1 MAERNRERRR
11 PSSCPSD
18 ARRGRGV
25 GGGTRLSFR
34 QAGEADVAAV
44 VALRTATARDLTARF
59 GRGHWSSESTERGA
73 RHDLRVTKVW
83 LARSG
88 RAAVATFALGTR
100 KPWAIDK
107 RYFTPSERPLYL
119 TSMSVRP
126 DYQRRGVGR
135 RCVAEI
141 VRIARAW
148 PADAIRLDAYDS
160 AAGAGEFYART
171 GFEHVGNATYRGN
184 PLVYYEM
191 ML

>member
-1 MAERNRERRR
+1 MRI
-11 PSSCPSD
+11 
-18 ARRGRGV
+18 
-25 GGGTRLSFR
+25 
-34 QAGEADVAAV
+34 
-44 VALRTATARDLTARF
+44 
-59 GRGHWSSESTERGA
+59 
-73 RHDLRVTKVW
+73 TKVW

-100 KPWAIDK
+100 KPWAIDTS
-107 RYFTPSERPLYL
+107 YFTPCERPLYL

-141 VRIARAW
+141 IRIARAW
-148 PADAIRLDAYDS
+148 PADAVRLDAYDS
-160 AAGAGEFYART
+160 PAGAGDFYARA
-171 GFEHVGNATYRGN
+171 GFDHVGNAIYRGN

>member
-1 MAERNRERRR
+1 
-11 PSSCPSD
+11 
-18 ARRGRGV
+18 
-25 GGGTRLSFR
+25 
-34 QAGEADVAAV
+34 
-44 VALRTATARDLTARF
+44 
-59 GRGHWSSESTERGA
+59 
-73 RHDLRVTKVW
+73 

-107 RYFTPSERPLYL
+107 RYFTPCERPLYL
-119 TSMSVRP
+119 TSMAVRP

-135 RCVAEI
+135 RCVDEI